1 MSGERVM
8 PWYFAVSSGEVTH
21 CYGVKT
27 GARAFCFWQADPAGI
42 SLWLDVRNGG
52 SGLHL
57 GDRRL
62 DAAEVAAQEGRPGA
76 TPFRAIQVFCRNLCD
91 RPRLPEKPVY
101 GSNNWYYLYGENMTA
116 ESVMSDVEQLAS
128 LAPLESE
135 PVVTKGGV
143 DALIGT
149 PLVEMLLGN
158 GIRQV
163 VLAGVATNLA
173 VEATARH
180 ATDIGLGV
188 TVLEDCCAS
197 FKAELHAFAVENL
210 FPMFSSVSTT
220 DAYFA

>member
-1 MSGERVM
+1 MTDIALILIDYQVALCDQGPLGRQPALAEQVAER
-8 PWYFAVSSGEVTH
+8 
-21 CYGVKT
+21 GVL
-27 GARAFCFWQADPAGI
+27 ARAAAALSAARARGQYVVHVRLAFDPSYELRTNRSARFDAYPEAGAM
-42 SLWLDVRNGG
+42 LVG
-52 SGLHL
+52 SPE
-57 GDRRL
+57 
-62 DAAEVAAQEGRPGA
+62 AA
-76 TPFRAIQVFCRNLCD
+76 FMDQV
-91 RPRLPEKPVY
+91 
-101 GSNNWYYLYGENMTA
+101 
-116 ESVMSDVEQLAS
+116 
-128 LAPLESE
+128 APLITE

-197 FKAELHAFAVENL
+197 FKGELHAFAVENL